1 MAEREQVHDNPTG
14 WVNTHI
20 RRYVDSNGDK
30 GNRFSGQD
38 ALLLTTRGRKS
49 GKLRRT
55 ALWYLIDGDR
65 YLLVGSNGASRT
77 DPAWVHNVRAN
88 PAVVV
93 QVRDDTF
100 AALAHVATAEERAAL
115 WDRIAADIPVY
126 AGYQKRVKRDLPVVI
141 VERA

>member
-1 MAEREQVHDNPTG
+1 MAEAVHDNPTG
-14 WVNTHI
+14 WVNAHI
-20 RRYVDSNGDK
+20 RRYVESDGAK

-38 ALLLTTRGRKS
+38 ALLLTTRGRRS

-55 ALWYLIDGDR
+55 ALWYLLDGDR
-65 YLLVGSNGASRT
+65 YLLVGSNGASPR
-77 DPAWVHNVRAN
+77 DPDWVGNVRAN

-100 AALAHVATAEERAAL
+100 GAVAHVASAEERAAL
-115 WDRIAADIPVY
+115 WDRITADVPVY
-126 AGYQKRVKRDLPVVI
+126 ATYQQRVERDLPVVI